1 MPEVIELREV
11 TDRRDVI
18 HRAVQCLSAGELV
31 VLPSEAGSVVAGF
44 TLVEAASSV
53 LARNDTDA
61 SSVILLLRSAEEVA
75 DYLPQLAPVGLRFAR
90 RCWPG
95 PLVIRAAANPESG
108 FLSALPLIA
117 RTTLVSNGELSVRV
131 SSHPV
136 LSEVGKLLR
145 GPLMIRELTNLPA
158 NAEFAQPKW
167 EHVKLVVKEGTA
179 TPPITLPNPSMPT
192 VSTATSV
199 VRINAD
205 GWTIE
210 RIGQLNEN
218 KLQVSACG
226 LIVFVCTGNT
236 CRSPMAEA
244 LFRDMLAKRLNC
256 SSLDLT
262 KRGYIVASAGLAA
275 DYGSQASPESVEMMR
290 RRGLDLR
297 SHASQPLTD
306 RLLEQAD
313 HCYTLTNQ
321 HRNLILGGHPE
332 SADRVQLLAR
342 DGKDISDP
350 IGGGWNHY
358 AACAESIEQHLAK
371 ILDELL

>member
-1 MPEVIELREV
+1 MPEVVELREV

-18 HRAVQCLSAGELV
+18 HRAVHSLSAGELV
-31 VLPSEAGSVVAGF
+31 ILPSEAGTVIAGF
-44 TLVEAASSV
+44 ALDE
-53 LARNDTDA
+53 DA
-61 SSVILLLRSAEEVA
+61 SLRLSSADSPLVLLLRSSDEIA
-75 DYLPQLAPVGLRFAR
+75 DYLPHLAPVGFRFAR

-95 PLVIRAAANPESG
+95 PLVLRTTMSTQGG
-108 FLSALPLIA
+108 FFSALPAATQSTLI
-117 RTTLVSNGELSVRV
+117 TDGEVSVRV

-145 GPLMIRELTNLPA
+145 GPLVIRELSEFPT
-158 NAEFAQPKW
+158 AEELAQPQW
-167 EHVKLVVKEGTA
+167 QHVGLVVKESGTA
-179 TPPITLPNPSMPT
+179 AQIPPPPSPS
-192 VSTATSV
+192 STTTSTKTSI

-205 GWTIE
+205 GWSPV
-210 RIGQLNEN
+210 RIGLLNEN
-218 KLQVSACG
+218 KLQVSACE

-244 LFRDMLAKRLNC
+244 LFRDMLAKRLGC
-256 SSLDLT
+256 SVEDLT
-262 KRGYIVASAGLAA
+262 KRGFVVASAGLAA
-275 DYGSQASPESVEMMR
+275 DYGSPASPESVEMMR
-290 RRGLDLR
+290 RRGLDIR
-297 SHASQPLTD
+297 AHASQPLTD

-313 HCYTLTNQ
+313 RCYTLTNQ

-332 SADRVQLLAR
+332 SVGRVQVLAR

-371 ILDELL
+371 ILDELV